1 MLVDPKAAPP
11 LAIEVPDIVGA
22 LPKVLPVTDEFEYCV
37 VLVTTVAPTLFT
49 PPPIVAVPPVEPFA
63 DWNEPPLP
71 PTCAAVTALPVL
83 MLDAEPETVP
93 TKPVA
98 PMPITAPPPSFPLFP
113 LFPPAKAGALIAKA
127 AAIATAKRLRFMF
140 LIPRLVM
147 HGVRRARLLLL
158 SG

>member
-1 MLVDPKAAPP
+1 MPATAPIDSVANVEPPCAAVLVEPKAAPP

-22 LPKVLPVTDEFEYCV
+22 LPKVLPVTDEFEYWD

-83 MLDAEPETVP
+83 MLEAEPATVP

-98 PMPITAPPPSFPLFP
+98 PIPITAPPSTL
-113 LFPPAKAGALIAKA
+113 PAKAGAVNANAIA
-127 AAIATAKRLRFMF
+127 AANVMRFM
-140 LIPRLVM
+140 
-147 HGVRRARLLLL
+147 
-158 SG
+158 